1 MWPSSTF
8 LQRPI
13 GSSKYCKQILQQS
26 KNKIKREGP
35 ILLGTL
41 AQLAKW
47 PAQPTSPL
55 LQPATGTQG
64 IVAPI
69 CRPCHAWRPS
79 PASQMSTRAPQ
90 APALSPG
97 RTLAASPSSPS
108 CRDLLCSHRPSDTV
122 AMPPPQTR
130 PPASPSPETATR
142 RTATFDFVHPE
153 HQIERRL
160 TESPPWSS
168 SSTSCTSG
176 RHRRFAQ
183 HRPSPASPT
192 TFTAPW

>member
-8 LQRPI
+8 LRRSI

-55 LQPATGTQG
+55 LQPATGRQG

-69 CRPCHAWRPS
+69 RRPCCAWRPS
-79 PASQMSTRAPQ
+79 PPPRWLQGHPNPPSP
-90 APALSPG
+90 LSPG
-97 RTLAASPSSPS
+97 RTLAASPSSPP
-108 CRDLLCSHRPSDTV
+108 CCDLLCSPRPSDTV

-130 PPASPSPETATR
+130 PPASPGLRPR
-142 RTATFDFVHPE
+142 PGG
-153 HQIERRL
+153 Q
-160 TESPPWSS
+160 P
-168 SSTSCTSG
+168 SSTSSIPSIKSSG
-176 RHRRFAQ
+176 AASNHRNRA
-183 HRPSPASPT
+183 RP
-192 TFTAPW
+192 